1 MEWLDHTKLGSDGS
15 DFRNIVYSQAINRS
29 CSCRL
34 ADILT
39 SSEKKN
45 CKFVIDFYPLNFVL
59 SSPFSWIFYQKP
71 FFVLPPVLVH
81 NYWLLFLTGGKEER
95 ES

>member
-1 MEWLDHTKLGSDGS
+1 MEWLDYTKLGSDGS

-39 SSEKKN
+39 SCEKKS
-45 CKFVIDFYPLNFVL
+45 KVRD
-59 SSPFSWIFYQKP
+59 
-71 FFVLPPVLVH
+71 VH
-81 NYWLLFLTGGKEER
+81 DGVDGLDGVYRL
-95 ES
+95 